1 MLSISVIFQEIPK
14 NTERKKTMKDHKKAF
29 DSPVTFSGNIEND
42 AASVFGEFNGSF
54 DIIRRK
60 IICSGRTAYVFM
72 TDGMCDEIKITEGII
87 KPVTDMLYEDNGI
100 SFNEYI
106 KTCIFKGVN
115 VKEIKYISEAATE
128 IIMGNLLFV
137 ADKEQTALSFP
148 VQGFPKK
155 NPGEPQAEQNER
167 GSQESFTDNFKDN
180 VTLLR
185 RRLRT
190 PSLVIEQH
198 TVGKTSNTPVLVCY
212 MSDRASS
219 ELLSSV
225 KKRISKIE
233 LDAILGSGY
242 IRPFLDN
249 RRPSFF
255 TDTGITERPD
265 TFSSMLLEGRI
276 GIIVDG
282 TPFALIVPYLFID
295 YFHAVDDYLSSTYYA
310 FFMRSLRIISFII
323 ASTLPGAFVAICLF
337 HPEIMPADIM
347 YGIAA
352 ATSKTP
358 FPIMVEA
365 LTIHFIYEIV
375 REAGLR
381 MPRSVGHAVSIVG
394 ALVIGDAAV
403 TAGLIAAPMLIVV
416 ALTAISSSVIVKLHE
431 PVAIMRFGFIII
443 GGFTGLYGI
452 MLGIGIMIVDIC
464 SVSPYGIPF
473 SAPLSPFVKRAQM
486 DALIRKSWTKV
497 KENKELIQRMK
508 Y

>member
-1 MLSISVIFQEIPK
+1 MDISDK
-14 NTERKKTMKDHKKAF
+14 NNDKRDAL
-29 DSPVTFSGNIEND
+29 SGNADSD
-42 AASVFGEFNGSF
+42 AKKIKALFGKST
-54 DIIRRK
+54 DIIMRK
-60 IICSGRTAYVFM
+60 IICADKTAYLFM
-72 TDGMCDEIKITEGII
+72 TDGMCDEIKVTEGVVKPITEMSTPEGELTLNDHIMT
-87 KPVTDMLYEDNGI
+87 KV
-100 SFNEYI
+100 
-106 KTCIFKGVN
+106 FKGVN
-115 VKEIKYISEAATE
+115 VRKVTTFSDAAQN
-128 IIMGNLLFV
+128 IITGNLLFL
-137 ADKEQTALSFP
+137 AENQTEALAFP
-148 VQGFPKK
+148 LQGFPKK

-180 VTLLR
+180 MTLLR

-190 PSLVIEQH
+190 PSLVIEQV
-198 TVGKTSNTPVLVCY
+198 TLGKTSNTPVLICY
-212 MSDRASS
+212 MSDRVST
-219 ELLSSV
+219 ELLGNI
-225 KKRISKIE
+225 KKRVMKIE
-233 LDAILGSGY
+233 LDAVLGSGY

-265 TFSSMLLEGRI
+265 TFSAMLLEGRV

-295 YFHAVDDYLSSTYYA
+295 YFHAVDDYLASTYYA
-310 FFMRSLRIISFII
+310 LFMRILRIVSFLI

-381 MPRSVGHAVSIVG
+381 MPRAVGHAVSIVG

-416 ALTAISSSVIVKLHE
+416 ALTAISSSVTVKLHE
-431 PVAIMRFGFIII
+431 PVAILRFAFILI

-452 MLGIGIMIVDIC
+452 MLGLGIMLVDIC

-473 SAPLSPFVKRAQM
+473 SAPISPFVKRAQR
-486 DALIRKSWTKV
+486 DALIRRSWTKISNR
-497 KENKELIQRMK
+497 KKLIQGMK
-508 Y
+508 F

>member
-1 MLSISVIFQEIPK
+1 MK
-14 NTERKKTMKDHKKAF
+14 NDNKAPEK
-29 DSPVTFSGNIEND
+29 PVCFSGEAEAD
-42 AASVFGEFNGSF
+42 ASAIYSSFGGSS
-54 DIIRRK
+54 DIIRRRLL
-60 IICSGRTAYVFM
+60 CSGRTAYVFM

-87 KPVTDMLYEDNGI
+87 KPVTDMEYDDSGVSL
-100 SFNEYI
+100 NEYI
-106 KTCIFKGVN
+106 MTRTFKGVN
-115 VKEIKYISEAATE
+115 VREVDSISQAATE
-128 IIMGNLLFV
+128 IIMGNLLFI
-137 ADKEQTALSFP
+137 ADGERKALAFP

-180 VTLLR
+180 ITLLR

-190 PSLVIEQH
+190 PSLVIEQQ
-198 TVGKTSNTPVLVCY
+198 TLGKTSNTPVLICY
-212 MSDRASS
+212 LSDRVSD
-219 ELLSSV
+219 ELLSGI
-225 KKRISKIE
+225 KKRISGIE
-233 LDAILGSGY
+233 LDVVLGSGY
-242 IRPFLDN
+242 LRPFLDN

-265 TFSSMLLEGRI
+265 TFSAMLSQGRI

-310 FFMRSLRIISFII
+310 FFMRSLRIVSFII
-323 ASTLPGAFVAICLF
+323 ASSLPGAFVAICLF

-352 ATSKTP
+352 ATGKTP

-431 PVAIMRFGFIII
+431 PVAILRFGFIII

-452 MLGIGIMIVDIC
+452 MLGFGIMIIDIC

-473 SAPLSPFVKRAQM
+473 SAPLSPFVRRAQA
-486 DALIRKSWTKV
+486 DAIIRRSWTKLRA
-497 KENKELIQRMK
+497 KQELIQRMK
-508 Y
+508 F